1 MKTEIFGM
9 PLHRLQT
16 ALAELGLK
24 KFRAK
29 QIFDWLYQKCVFDF
43 AQMSN
48 LGKAERQL
56 LQECF
61 SVLPAEIQIVRKMD
75 SSDGLTRKALLE
87 LPDGNAIETVLMH
100 HDYGYSVCVS
110 SQVGCDMHCAFCA
123 SGLNG
128 DPESDGCGNSGTAVC
143 VPGAAAAAE

>member
-1 MKTEIFGM
+1 M
-9 PLHRLQT
+9 PQLQT
-16 ALAELGLK
+16 ALAELGMK

-29 QIFDWLYQKCVFDF
+29 QIYDWLYQKCVFDF

-56 LQECF
+56 LQETF
-61 SVLPAEIQIVRKMD
+61 SVLPAEIRVVRKLD
-75 SSDGLTRKALLE
+75 SADGLTQKILLE

-123 SGLNG
+123 SGLHG
-128 DPESDGCGNSGTAVC
+128 AVRNLT
-143 VPGAAAAAE
+143 VAEIAAQVYLRAHAEF

>member
-9 PLHRLQT
+9 PLPQLQT

-56 LQECF
+56 LQDCF
-61 SVLPAEIQIVRKMD
+61 SVLPAEIKIVRKMG
-75 SSDGLTRKALLE
+75 SSDGLTRKAYWNCLTGM
-87 LPDGNAIETVLMH
+87 PSKP
-100 HDYGYSVCVS
+100 Y
-110 SQVGCDMHCAFCA
+110 
-123 SGLNG
+123 
-128 DPESDGCGNSGTAVC
+128 
-143 VPGAAAAAE
+143 

>member
-9 PLHRLQT
+9 PLPQLQT

-56 LQECF
+56 LQECL
-61 SVLPAEIQIVRKMD
+61 SVLPAEIKTVRRLD
-75 SSDGLTRKALLE
+75 SSDGLTQKVLLE

-110 SQVGCDMHCAFCA
+110 SQAGCDMHCAFCA
-123 SGLNG
+123 SGLHG
-128 DPESDGCGNSGTAVC
+128 AVRNLT
-143 VPGAAAAAE
+143 VAEILAQM

>member
-1 MKTEIFGM
+1 M
-9 PLHRLQT
+9 PQLQT
-16 ALAELGLK
+16 ALAELGMK

-29 QIFDWLYQKCVFDF
+29 QIYDWLYQKCVFDF

-56 LQECF
+56 LQETF
-61 SVLPAEIQIVRKMD
+61 SVLPAEIRVVRKLD
-75 SSDGLTRKALLE
+75 SADGLTQKILLE

-123 SGLNG
+123 SGLHGAVRNLIRCPACCRG
-128 DPESDGCGNSGTAVC
+128 RKGEPCGGHGKRRAH
-143 VPGAAAAAE
+143 AEF

>member
-9 PLHRLQT
+9 PLPQLQT
-16 ALAELGLK
+16 ALAELGMK

-29 QIFDWLYQKCVFDF
+29 QIYDWLYQKCVFDF

-56 LQECF
+56 LQETF
-61 SVLPAEIQIVRKMD
+61 SVLPAEIRVVRKLD
-75 SSDGLTRKALLE
+75 SADGLTQKILLE

-100 HDYGYSVCVS
+100 HDYGYS
-110 SQVGCDMHCAFCA
+110 
-123 SGLNG
+123 
-128 DPESDGCGNSGTAVC
+128 
-143 VPGAAAAAE
+143 

>member
-9 PLHRLQT
+9 PLPQLQT

-48 LGKAERQL
+48 LGKAER
-56 LQECF
+56 
-61 SVLPAEIQIVRKMD
+61 
-75 SSDGLTRKALLE
+75 
-87 LPDGNAIETVLMH
+87 
-100 HDYGYSVCVS
+100 
-110 SQVGCDMHCAFCA
+110 
-123 SGLNG
+123 
-128 DPESDGCGNSGTAVC
+128 
-143 VPGAAAAAE
+143 